1 MEWIKIVCLR
11 KDNKKGDNMSELIKV
26 RKSYEGLT
34 IVLPKEICE
43 RLNIVE
49 GSQIDIEPYNSAGE
63 FGARIKLYK

>member
-1 MEWIKIVCLR
+1 
-11 KDNKKGDNMSELIKV
+11 MSELIKV